1 MFVGLSISVFITL
14 ESDTIDAAAVC
25 ACLAKIPGVVVSD
38 ATDEVPSP
46 VTLMASDGGVR
57 VRDVHV
63 AERRLQLAVVA
74 DNLGIGAAEPA
85 ARLLQRLC
93 GSTVR

>member
-25 ACLAKIPGVVVSD
+25 AYLAKIPGVVVSD